1 MRMEPTAVES
11 EQARDPAVLT
21 LNGRSYRLVGQTAA
35 ELRARRRGTLQGL
48 KKGQRYSLRLGNR
61 TLQMEL
67 RALERGTRVGSE
79 LPRVVDAG
87 VDRVLGHFLITT
99 WVGDGQNLEEAYFGV
114 REGSWQAPDARK
126 IYANFVP
133 FVQSLFRL
141 HNYAEIIHGDISPG
155 NMVRD
160 ATGRFALIDFG
171 FAFPTARTV
180 KRALHEGTPG
190 YAAPEQSKSKWEDPG
205 QADHGQVV
213 DFRSDQFA
221 ASAVLYRLLTGNLP
235 YEVSPGEAE
244 PGTRVRPPSRH
255 NHSVWP
261 ALDRVV
267 LRGLELDPDRR
278 FPNTRDWLQTL
289 EAARPPES
297 VMPEWLTRA
306 GWHLASWLRRE

>member
-1 MRMEPTAVES
+1 MDRTI
-11 EQARDPAVLT
+11 LT
-21 LNGRSYRLVGQTAA
+21 LNGKSYWLIDRTVEELAA
-35 ELRARRRGTLQGL
+35 HRKGTLRGM

-61 TLQMEL
+61 ALLMEL

-87 VDRVLGHFLITT
+87 VDRALGHFLVTT
-99 WVGDGQNLEEAYFGV
+99 WLGSGQNLEEAYFGV
-114 REGSWQAPDARK
+114 QEGSWQAPDARV

-141 HNYAEIIHGDISPG
+141 HNYAEIIHGDISPT
-155 NMVRD
+155 NMVQD
-160 ATGRFALIDFG
+160 KAGRFALIDFG

-180 KRALHEGTPG
+180 RRVRNEGTPG
-190 YAAPEQSKSKWEDPG
+190 YAAPEQSMGRQDESKPV
-205 QADHGQVV
+205 DHGQVV

-235 YEVSPGEAE
+235 YEVPPGDAE

-255 NHSVWP
+255 SHTAWP

-278 FPNTRDWLQTL
+278 FPNTREWLQTL

-306 GWHLASWLRRE
+306 RWHLASWLRREER